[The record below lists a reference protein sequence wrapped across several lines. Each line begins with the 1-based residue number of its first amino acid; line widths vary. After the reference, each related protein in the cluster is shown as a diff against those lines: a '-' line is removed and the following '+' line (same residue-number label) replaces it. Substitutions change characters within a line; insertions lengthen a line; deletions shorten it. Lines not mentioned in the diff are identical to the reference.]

1 MAADAITIARPYAEA
16 VFARAQETG
25 RLAEWGDTLEFLA
38 AVVADPRARAFL
50 VNPAVDQQQRV
61 ELMLEVAG
69 ERLDDEGRNLVRLL
83 AENGRLVLLPEIA
96 RLYQEMR
103 NEQEGQ
109 LDVRVS
115 TACALDPELEKALGE
130 ALERKLG
137 RKVRLSTEEDPG
149 LIGGVKI
156 RAGDLVIDGSV
167 AGQLAR
173 LANELGIQTGKRHAT
188 QSL

>member
-25 RLAEWGDTLEFLA
+25 RLAEWGDALEFLA
-38 AVVADPRARAFL
+38 AVVADPRAREFL

-69 ERLDDEGRNLVRLL
+69 ERLDDEGCNLVRLL

-115 TACALDPELEKALGE
+115 TAYALDPELEKALGE